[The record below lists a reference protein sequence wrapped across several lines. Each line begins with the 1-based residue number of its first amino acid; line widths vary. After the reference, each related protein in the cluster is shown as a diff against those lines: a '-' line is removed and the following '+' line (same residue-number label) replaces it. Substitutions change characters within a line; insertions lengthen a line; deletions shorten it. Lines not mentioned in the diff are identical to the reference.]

1 MLPLLRVGSA
11 HSFRSFLKFHNGC
24 ARPVVSFRA
33 GPHLGFS
40 YERAELAEQLVPL
53 HRATPEHLDPFEPTQ
68 DTGRFVHRDNGSPQP
83 VTCL

>member
-1 MLPLLRVGSA
+1 LS
-11 HSFRSFLKFHNGC
+11 KFHNGC
-24 ARPVVSFRA
+24 ECAVVSFRA
-33 GPHLGFS
+33 GPRLGFS

-53 HRATPEHLDPFEPTQ
+53 HPAALEHLDPFEPAE